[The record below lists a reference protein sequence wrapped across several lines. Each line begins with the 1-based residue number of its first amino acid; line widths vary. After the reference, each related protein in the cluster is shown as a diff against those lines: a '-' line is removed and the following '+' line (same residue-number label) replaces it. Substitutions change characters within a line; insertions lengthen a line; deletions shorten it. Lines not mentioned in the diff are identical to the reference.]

1 MCELQ
6 NVKNSINEEIFKY
19 KEECFQLNT
28 DLAEHPEISG
38 QEYESSRKIVELLRK
53 EGFDVEY
60 PFYGFETAFFA
71 KKNPQG
77 RKYKIALMVE
87 YDALPGIGHA
97 CGHCLS
103 GSISVLAALALSKM
117 QDELNA
123 DIHVIGTPKEEHGG
137 YKAPM
142 AAGGLFDDY
151 DMAMMI
157 HMYDKNMLATTL
169 LAVET
174 FDLYYYGKASHA
186 ANAPWEGR
194 NALNGMQLFFHGMD
208 MLRQHV
214 KPDVRM
220 HGVINQGGKR
230 ANIVPEETKAEIYV
244 RSLDGKY
251 LKDVVKMVEDCAKG
265 AAIATQTT
273 WKRDDSDGHIY
284 DDLLMLST
292 GLDVLKGIYE
302 ELGLKVTPHENIV
315 FGSSDAG
322 NVSYRCPTFH
332 PALQVVEEG
341 ISIHTR
347 EFEAAMRTP
356 KAYEALEN
364 GAKIIS
370 YMVADFALR
379 PGQMEKLKAEFEEKC
394 K

>member
-1 MCELQ
+1 MQELR
-6 NVKNSINEEIFKY
+6 KRLNEEILKY
-19 KEECFQLNT
+19 KDTCFELNKYMA
-28 DLAEHPEISG
+28 DHPETAG
-38 QEYESSRKIVELLRK
+38 EEYESSKKIVELLR
-53 EGFDVEY
+53 ENGFDVEY
-60 PFYGFETAFFA
+60 PFMGLETAFFA
-71 KKNPQG
+71 KRDSKE
-77 RKYKIALMVE
+77 RKYKIAVMVE
-87 YDALPGIGHA
+87 FDALPGLGHA

-103 GSISVLAALALSKM
+103 GSISVLAGLALTHL
-117 QDELNA
+117 QDELDA
-123 DIHVIGTPKEEHGG
+123 EIHIIGTPKEEHGG
-137 YKAPM
+137 DKVPM
-142 AAGGLFDDY
+142 AENGVFDSY
-151 DMAMMI
+151 DMAMMV

-169 LAVET
+169 LAVES

-220 HGVINQGGKR
+220 HAVINNGGKR
-230 ANIVPEETKAEIYV
+230 ANIVPEETKAEVYV
-244 RSLDGKY
+244 RSLDRKY
-251 LKDVVKMVEDCAKG
+251 LKEVVSMVEDCAKG

-273 WKRDDSDGHIY
+273 WKRDDADGHVY
-284 DDLLMLST
+284 DDLLMLDN
-292 GLDVLKGIYE
+292 GLEVLNQIYQ
-302 ELGLKVTPHENIV
+302 ELDLNVTPHENIV

-322 NVSYRCPTFH
+322 NVSYCCPTFH

-347 EFEAAMRTP
+347 EFEAAMKTS

-364 GAKIIS
+364 GAKIIA
-370 YMVADFALR
+370 YMVADMTSDPERMAA
-379 PGQMEKLKAEFEEKC
+379 MKKEFEEKR